1 MPAISSVVLKCKMK
15 IFRPLLLLKNDLSE
29 QIFTSSIYFY
39 KKLPM
44 RNLLFVALLLATF
57 ISSCKKDEED
67 KSVTM
72 LDVSYGSNAQQ
83 KMDVYLPAGRSTA
96 TTKVI
101 IMIHGGGW
109 NSGDKADFNAYV
121 DSLKKREPTYAI
133 FNINYR
139 LANAPDIFPAQE
151 QDVKAAVEFIYGKR
165 SEYGISDKF
174 VLIGA
179 SAGAHLALLQ
189 AYKITSPVKAKAVVD
204 FFGPADLIEMYNNP
218 TTPLVPLLLNAVT
231 GGNPTTSN
239 AIYTQSSPI
248 NFVTAQSP
256 PTIVLHGGADIVVS
270 VSQSVFLNAK
280 LATSGVTRQYVY
292 YPAEGHGWV
301 GANLTDSFNKIQ
313 AFLAAN
319 VN

>member
-1 MPAISSVVLKCKMK
+1 MA
-15 IFRPLLLLKNDLSE
+15 
-29 QIFTSSIYFY
+29 
-39 KKLPM
+39 
-44 RNLLFVALLLATF
+44 
-57 ISSCKKDEED
+57 
-67 KSVTM
+67 M

-83 KMDVYLPAGRSTA
+83 KMDVYLPGDRNTTS
-96 TTKVI
+96 TKVI

-109 NSGDKADFNAYV
+109 NSGDKSDFNQYV
-121 DSLKKREPTYAI
+121 DSLKKREPAYAI

-151 QDVKAAVEFIYGKR
+151 QDVKAAVEFIYSKR

-189 AYKITSPVKAKAVVD
+189 AYKYSSPVKPKVVVD
-204 FFGPADLIEMYNNP
+204 FFGPTDLVEMYNNP

-231 GGNPTTSN
+231 GTNPTINNTL
-239 AIYTQSSPI
+239 YTQSSPI

-270 VSQSVFLNAK
+270 SSQSALLNNK
-280 LATSGVTRQYVY
+280 LSVAGVVHQYVF
-292 YPAEGHGWV
+292 YPTEGHGWI